1 MDSLSMVIT
10 RGVKQKLARYGT
22 NLPVDKRTR
31 AYAKILKDN
40 NWTEGQYASYLK
52 ETVTKLK
59 KKEDK
64 KIKEVTAQTKRAKE
78 KEEVSK
84 QVITRNKK
92 IPARISRVL
101 QQNIKTRNQ
110 LFTMKPT
117 DSSFKSYEM
126 YSVSNPIP
134 TKTVNGVVL
143 DITEEDVRRVF
154 NF

>member
-1 MDSLSMVIT
+1 MVIT

-117 DSSFKSYEM
+117 DSSCKSYEM

-134 TKTVNGVVL
+134 LLLPLLLSHNLPTPR
-143 DITEEDVRRVF
+143 VR
-154 NF
+154 

>member
-10 RGVKQKLARYGT
+10 RGVKQKLARYGA

-64 KIKEVTAQTKRAKE
+64 KIKEVTAQTKRANSTSYDK
-78 KEEVSK
+78 K
-84 QVITRNKK
+84 QKNTGKNKQSSTAKYQNKK
-92 IPARISRVL
+92 
-101 QQNIKTRNQ
+101 
-110 LFTMKPT
+110 
-117 DSSFKSYEM
+117 
-126 YSVSNPIP
+126 PIIYYD
-134 TKTVNGVVL
+134 TY
-143 DITEEDVRRVF
+143 I
-154 NF
+154 